1 MNKLSKIISVG
12 LLGLATSLISW
23 ADEPVEDV
31 SACQNIKLA
40 ETGWADI
47 SATTAMVS
55 VVAEGLG
62 YEVSA
67 PIISVPI
74 AFTSV
79 AKGKVDAFLGYWSPS
94 MDGIA
99 APFIKDKTIIIP
111 EKANLEG
118 AKYTLAVPAYTYDAG
133 LQSFKDIAKFKK
145 DLNAQIFGIE
155 AGNDGNLLIQK
166 MIKENLFNLSD
177 FKLRESSEAA
187 MLSQVKRAVTA
198 KKPIVFL
205 AWEPHPMNSQIELK
219 YLADGDEVFGPNYGS
234 AKVFTIISPEFQK
247 RCPTEANLISQIRF
261 TVQMESELMTE
272 ILENK
277 VPAKKAAKEYLKK
290 HPEVLNH
297 WLVGIKSTK
306 GEDGKVAVEKYLAQ

>member
-12 LLGLATSLISW
+12 LLGLATSLVSW

-31 SACQNIKLA
+31 LACQNIKLA

-99 APFIKDKTIIIP
+99 APFVKDKTIIIP

-145 DLNAQIFGIE
+145 DLNAQIYGIE
-155 AGNDGNLLIQK
+155 AGNDGNLLIQT
-166 MIKENLFNLSD
+166 MIKDNLFNLSD

-187 MLSQVKRAVTA
+187 MISQVKRAVKA

-219 YLADGDEVFGPNYGS
+219 YLTDGDEVFGPNYGS

-247 RCPTEANLISQIRF
+247 RCPAESNLISQIRF
-261 TVQMESELMTE
+261 TVEMESELMTE

-290 HPEVLNH
+290 HPEVLKQ
-297 WLVGIKSTK
+297 WLVGIKSAS
-306 GEDGKVAVEKYLAQ
+306 GGDGKAAIEKYIAQ

>member
-1 MNKLSKIISVG
+1 MNKLSKIICVG
-12 LLGLATSLISW
+12 LLGLATSLVSW
-23 ADEPVEDV
+23 ADEPVEDIL
-31 SACQNIKLA
+31 ACQNIKLA

-99 APFIKDKTIIIP
+99 APFVKDKTIIIP

-118 AKYTLAVPAYTYDAG
+118 AKYTLAVPAYTYEAG

-145 DLNAQIFGIE
+145 DLNAQIYGIE

-166 MIKENLFNLSD
+166 MIKDNLFNLSD

-187 MLSQVKRAVTA
+187 MISQVKRAVKA
-198 KKPIVFL
+198 NKPIVFL
-205 AWEPHPMNSQIELK
+205 AWEPHPMNSQVELK

-247 RCPTEANLISQIRF
+247 RCPAEANLISQIRF
-261 TVQMESELMTE
+261 TVEMESELMTE

-290 HPEVLNH
+290 HPEVLKQ
-297 WLVGIKSTK
+297 WLVGIKSTN
-306 GEDGKVAVEKYLAQ
+306 GEDGKVAIDKYLAQ

>member
-12 LLGLATSLISW
+12 LLGLATSLVSW

-31 SACQNIKLA
+31 LACQNIKLA

-99 APFIKDKTIIIP
+99 APFVKDKTIIVP

-118 AKYTLAVPAYTYDAG
+118 AKYTLAVPTYTYEAG

-145 DLNAQIFGIE
+145 DLNAQIYGIE
-155 AGNDGNLLIQK
+155 AGNDGNLLIQT
-166 MIKENLFNLSD
+166 MIKDNLFNLSD

-187 MLSQVKRAVTA
+187 MISQVKRAVKA
-198 KKPIVFL
+198 NKPIVFL

-247 RCPTEANLISQIRF
+247 RCPAEANLISQIRF
-261 TVQMESELMTE
+261 TVEMESELMTE

-277 VPAKKAAKEYLKK
+277 VPAKKTAKEYLKK
-290 HPEVLNH
+290 HPEVLKQ
-297 WLVGIKSTK
+297 WLVGIKSTN

>member
-12 LLGLATSLISW
+12 LLGLATSLVSW

-31 SACQNIKLA
+31 LACQNIKLA

-99 APFIKDKTIIIP
+99 APFVKDKTIIVP

-118 AKYTLAVPAYTYDAG
+118 AKYTLAVPTYTYEAG

-145 DLNAQIFGIE
+145 DLNAQIYGIE
-155 AGNDGNLLIQK
+155 AGNDGNLLIQT
-166 MIKENLFNLSD
+166 MIKDNLFNLSD

-187 MLSQVKRAVTA
+187 MISQVKRAVKA
-198 KKPIVFL
+198 NKPIVFL

-247 RCPTEANLISQIRF
+247 RCPAEANLISQIRF
-261 TVQMESELMTE
+261 TVEMESELMTE

-277 VPAKKAAKEYLKK
+277 VPAKKTAKEYLNK
-290 HPEVLNH
+290 HPEVLKQ
-297 WLVGIKSTK
+297 WLVGIKSTN